1 MSDRM
6 KTLPMT
12 EIAEYCR
19 RWKIQE
25 LAIFGSALRDDFEAE
40 SDVDVMVTFH
50 ENATWGL
57 LDHIRMQQ
65 DLEAIVQ
72 RDVDLVTRRAVEQSR
87 NPLLRREILST
98 ATVVFREPDA
108 AYETR

>member
-1 MSDRM
+1 MSSRL

-19 RWKIQE
+19 RWKIRE

-50 ENATWGL
+50 KDATWSL
-57 LDHIRMQQ
+57 LDHIQMQQ
-65 DLEAIVQ
+65 SLEAIVR

-87 NPLLRREILST
+87 NPLLRHEILST
-98 ATVVFREPDA
+98 ATVVFREPDI
-108 AYETR
+108 AYATR